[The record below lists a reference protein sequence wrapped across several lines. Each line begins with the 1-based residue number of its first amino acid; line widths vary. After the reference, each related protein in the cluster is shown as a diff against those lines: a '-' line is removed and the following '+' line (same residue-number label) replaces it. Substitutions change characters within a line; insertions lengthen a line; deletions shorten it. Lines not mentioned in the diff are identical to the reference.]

1 MFSYFHHVHYLAKFL
16 LEAYKN
22 KLKYF
27 QKLFPSATAIVTFL
41 KLGSSDDDSVSF
53 NADKTMN
60 NVKITVIGAY
70 STDNVAISSPFG
82 KSSFNNTETEY
93 EKLYCVIVIS
103 YIIKVLLRKK
113 QIHKNIEIRG
123 KLKKVPD

>member
-1 MFSYFHHVHYLAKFL
+1 MPSLFSYFHYLAKFL

-22 KLKYF
+22 EMKYF

-41 KLGSSDDDSVSF
+41 TIGSSDDDSVSF
-53 NADKTMN
+53 NVDKTMN

-70 STDNVAISSPFG
+70 STDNVDISSSFG

-103 YIIKVLLRKK
+103 YIIKLLLRKK
-113 QIHKNIEIRG
+113 
-123 KLKKVPD
+123 